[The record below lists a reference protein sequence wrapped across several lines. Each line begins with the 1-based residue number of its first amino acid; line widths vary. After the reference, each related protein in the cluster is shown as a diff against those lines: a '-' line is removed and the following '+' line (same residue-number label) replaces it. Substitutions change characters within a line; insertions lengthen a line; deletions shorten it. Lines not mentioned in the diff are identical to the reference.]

1 MSKAEILEE
10 LPKLSPSERSQL
22 FARLAELH
30 EADLVGGDEPAP
42 AEKQAL
48 DEALEAFVQDRNPGQ
63 PWREAFRELRKNRA

>member
-30 EADLVGGDEPAP
+30 EVDLISGGEPTV

-48 DEALEAFVQDRNPGQ
+48 DEALDEFVQDRNPGE
-63 PWREAFRELRKNRA
+63 PWRDVFRELRKARG